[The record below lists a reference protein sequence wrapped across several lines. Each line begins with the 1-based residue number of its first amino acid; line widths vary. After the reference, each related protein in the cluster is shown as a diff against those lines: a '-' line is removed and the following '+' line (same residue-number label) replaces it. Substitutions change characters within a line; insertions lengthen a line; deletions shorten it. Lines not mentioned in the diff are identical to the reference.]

1 MGDLKSCPF
10 CGNAHAPRIKVRDD
24 GAAWVVCDCC
34 DAEGPWASNPTIA
47 AAKWNAA
54 PRIEVPHA

>member
-1 MGDLKSCPF
+1 MGHLMPSPSCA
-10 CGNAHAPRIKVRDD
+10 NAHARRMTARDD

-34 DAEGPWASNPTIA
+34 DAEGPWGSNPTIA